1 MNVSRM
7 SIAMATKRVTFR
19 LYPSKAQADKMHYWR
34 RLHKDLYNACVE
46 HRKTSYKKFNKS
58 VDYFDQ
64 QNCLPEFKE
73 CWSEYKELGSHALQD
88 TVKRVDFAFKRFF
101 KLKSG
106 YPKFKSSRHYKG
118 WTYPCISGWKAC
130 TNGKN
135 GYLKISNLGNIKMRG
150 QARDWGKPKTCTI
163 IFKQGKWYASITVD
177 CVPTRPQTDTGAIGL
192 DFGTHHAIADSNGNV
207 IENPRFVKVSQAKIN
222 EIAKT
227 SRRKRPPAKGVK
239 PSRRWKKAN
248 KSVAKIQS
256 NVARQRQDWQH
267 KVSTQIVSR
276 NSLVATEKLNLKG
289 MTRKSKGKRK
299 RQKSGLNRSL
309 LDVGIGNLK
318 DLIQYKVT
326 EAGGFYIEIPTVKVK
341 PSQTCPKCGHQ
352 KKKTLAERIH
362 HCSNCGYQ
370 CDRDVAAAMVM
381 LNYVR
386 QCGLGVS
393 PSEATAEPVRARGQ
407 ELSSTGADESTSTG
421 VRKLQ
426 ASCSDEASETA
437 TSAEGGSRVVHLTN
451 RRKMHGNYCRYK

>member
-1 MNVSRM
+1 
-7 SIAMATKRVTFR
+7 MATKRVTFR
-19 LYPSKAQADKMHYWR
+19 LYPSKAQSNKLHYWR

-46 HRKTSYKKFNKS
+46 HSKTSYKKFNKS

-106 YPKFKSSRHYKG
+106 YPKFQSSRHYKG
-118 WTYPCISGWKAC
+118 WTYPCASGWKAC

-150 QARDWGKPKTCTI
+150 QARDWGKSKTCTI
-163 IFKQGKWYASITVD
+163 IFKQGKWYASITVE
-177 CVPTRPQTDTGAIGL
+177 CVPTRPQTDIGAIGL

-207 IENPRFVKVSQAKIN
+207 IENPRFVKAAQSKIN
-222 EIAKT
+222 KIAKT
-227 SRRKRPPAKGVK
+227 SRRKRPPTRGMKA
-239 PSRRWKKAN
+239 SRRWKKAN
-248 KSVAKIQS
+248 RSVAKIES
-256 NVARQRQDWQH
+256 LVARQRQDWQH
-267 KVSTQIVSR
+267 KVSTQIVSC

-289 MTRKSKGKRK
+289 MTRKSKGKIK

-318 DLIQYKVT
+318 DLIKYKVT
-326 EAGGFYIEIPTVKVK
+326 EAGGFYVEIPTQKVK
-341 PSQTCPKCGHQ
+341 PSQTCPNCSHQ
-352 KKKTLAERIH
+352 KKKTLAERVH
-362 HCSNCGYQ
+362 HCSECGYQ

-381 LNYVR
+381 LNY
-386 QCGLGVS
+386 
-393 PSEATAEPVRARGQ
+393 ARGQ
-407 ELSSTGADESTSTG
+407 ELSSTDADESTSTG

-426 ASCSDEASETA
+426 ASCSSEASETCS
-437 TSAEGGSRVVHLTN
+437 SAVGGYT
-451 RRKMHGNYCRYK
+451 

>member
-1 MNVSRM
+1 
-7 SIAMATKRVTFR
+7 MATKRITFR
-19 LYPSKAQADKMHYWR
+19 LYPSKIQADKMHYWR
-34 RLHKDLYNACVE
+34 RLHKDLYNACIE

-135 GYLKISNLGNIKMRG
+135 GYLKISNLGNLKMCG

-163 IFKQGKWYASITVD
+163 MFKQGKWYASITVD
-177 CVPTRPQTDTGAIGL
+177 CVPSRYQTDTGAIGL
-192 DFGTHHAIADSNGNV
+192 DFGTHHAIAHSNGNV
-207 IENPRFVKVSQAKIN
+207 IENPRFVKAAQTKIN
-222 EIAKT
+222 KIAKT
-227 SRRKRPPAKGVK
+227 SRRKRPPNRGVK
-239 PSRRWKKAN
+239 PSRRWRKA
-248 KSVAKIQS
+248 SQAVAKIQS
-256 NVARQRQDWQH
+256 KVARQRQDWQH
-267 KVSTQIVSR
+267 KLSTQIVSC

-299 RQKSGLNRSL
+299 RQKSGLNKSL

-318 DLIQYKVT
+318 DLIKYKVT

-341 PSQTCPKCGHQ
+341 PSQTCPNCGYQ
-352 KKKTLAERIH
+352 KKKTLTERVH
-362 HCSNCGYQ
+362 HCEKCDYQ

-381 LNYVR
+381 LNY
-386 QCGLGVS
+386 
-393 PSEATAEPVRARGQ
+393 ARGM
-407 ELSSTGADESTSTG
+407 ERASTDADESTSTG

-437 TSAEGGSRVVHLTN
+437 TERRRRVA
-451 RRKMHGNYCRYK
+451 CSS